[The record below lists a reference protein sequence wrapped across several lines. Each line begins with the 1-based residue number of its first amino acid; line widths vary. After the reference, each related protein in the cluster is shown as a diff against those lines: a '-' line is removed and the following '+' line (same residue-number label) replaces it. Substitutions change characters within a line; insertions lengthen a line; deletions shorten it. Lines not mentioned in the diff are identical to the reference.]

1 MSETPLYGY
10 KYADIFVSTKSEI
23 MKKLK
28 LQMQLSVDGFVSS
41 GNGKS
46 SDWMVWDFGENW
58 AWDKDLQEYHTS
70 LTASIDTVLL
80 SRKMAEGGFI
90 DHWADMA
97 VNTNSPQ
104 SAFARNITHA
114 RKVVVTQKLDK
125 SIWNNTELAKGD
137 LVTEVNKLK
146 AQSGKDIIVYGG
158 AGFVSALIKERL
170 IDEYHLVINPAIL
183 GYGVPI
189 FNEISSRQDLQ
200 LISAKSYDKGM
211 VVLIYAAIL

>member
-1 MSETPLYGY
+1 
-10 KYADIFVSTKSEI
+10 

-41 GNGKS
+41 ANGKS

-70 LTASIDTVLL
+70 LTASIDCVLL

-97 VNTNSPQ
+97 VNTNNPQ
-104 SAFARNITHA
+104 SAFARNITNA
-114 RKVVVTQKLDK
+114 RKIVVTQKLER
-125 SIWNNTELAKGD
+125 SRWNNTELAKGD

-146 AQSGKDIIVYGG
+146 AQGGKDIIVYGG
-158 AGFVSALIKERL
+158 ASFVSALIKERL

-183 GYGVPI
+183 GSGLPI
-189 FNEISSRQDLQ
+189 FNGRHDLR
-200 LISAKSYDKGM
+200 LIEAKSYSKGM